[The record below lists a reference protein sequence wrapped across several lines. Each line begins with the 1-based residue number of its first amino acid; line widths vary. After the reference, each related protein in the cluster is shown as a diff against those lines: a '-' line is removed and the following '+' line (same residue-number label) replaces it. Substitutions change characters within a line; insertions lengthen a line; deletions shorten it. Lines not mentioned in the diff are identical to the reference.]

1 MTISLEQLHACL
13 DRLEEQETSLLVW
26 GDTGGFF
33 SEDEVL
39 TILEGV
45 LPDHDPYDVLIEL
58 SKHAM
63 LIEIPHP
70 EGLTNV
76 YRTRMGEAAH
86 LYRNLRQWFLKQ
98 PIDRSR
104 TLVSDFRFLRRPRSY
119 PKRNQDPAQLLP
131 QWVQL
136 PGLHAPEHLKAAI
149 ESLLKSARKP
159 LDLAGFQT
167 RATSRVLQAFS
178 AHRNGQSH
186 ASGTIVCAGTG
197 SGKTLSFYLPG
208 LAGLAADLLDNHTP
222 RVRILAIYPRN
233 ELLKD
238 QFMEA
243 WTQCRKLDGLMQTGI
258 GRKIR
263 IGALYGDTPTE
274 WQWAGVDFKT
284 KKPSPTFDLLRC
296 SSSSCG
302 GKMEWHSNLKEVK
315 CNRCGH
321 RVADDE
327 VALTRRCQADFPPD
341 ILFTT
346 TEMLNRRLGDF
357 SCNHLFGVGPQA
369 GPTLVLL
376 DEVHTYGGSSGAQTA
391 YLLRRWMKRA
401 QCRPHFVGLSATLT
415 DAARFFAD
423 LVGARQEHVELVEP
437 LPDEMIDEGAEYLMV
452 LRGDPVSQTAL
463 LSTTIQA
470 SMLTRRILDTRKGC
484 SKGTWGSKTF
494 VFTDDLDANNRLYH
508 QLADAE
514 GWRTNK
520 WGLTPHHPTLASL
533 RGPKDGPDV
542 DEHEAAAPLERIR
555 LGQDWRV
562 GTDIGHLLSEDD
574 RAVIGRT
581 SSQDAG
587 VDADAEIVVA
597 TASLEVGFNDPAVGA
612 VLQHKAPRDVASYLQ
627 RKGRAG
633 RSRTMRPWMLVVLS
647 EFGRDRVAFQRY
659 EELLSPEIKRQGLPL
674 HNSHIQKMQAAIALL
689 DWLSAQLGSGAVW
702 TILRKP
708 QDNKSSCK
716 KLLVLVEQ
724 LLQPSSQ
731 QDEFTAYL
739 KDALQVDNDTL
750 LRILWAPP
758 RSVMLEL
765 LPALQRKL
773 VTNWCA
779 NGQVWEDVAKGSSP
793 LPEFIPEALF
803 SELSLPSL
811 FIALVRGADLGL
823 EWRDLP
829 IFQAL
834 REFAPGR
841 ISKRYAI
848 DSNLDADWLIPESFV
863 PEPDATQQSGFEVCE
878 AFGDQL
884 RDEGLVGTS
893 TAQPLTVLRPSVVYT
908 RRLEPKLNIT
918 EKSNARL
925 VWQAEFRVP
934 SLTEVHECPTGS
946 WGKHLTDVTF
956 CLHQQMTPLEV
967 VRFSTAANATLR
979 FTNGASTRV
988 RFDWQRNGEP
998 VAIGAKQWVDG
1009 MRLRFQ
1015 ISDQVIANMLADPQ
1029 VLRGVRPVF
1038 FRHLVDQLDI
1048 LGGDP
1053 FKANWIAECYLA
1065 ALAGELLD
1073 QDPAE
1078 VQPLTSA
1085 LTRLHTVA
1093 GIDRLRAI
1101 PQSLFQ
1107 PDEQLDSVQE
1117 QKLQADLRELLARDD
1132 LIGDLQDC
1140 ARALWVDV
1148 DLLPGLPLWSRT
1160 LLANTLAAAAQRTM
1174 CVLLPDVDE
1183 RAVLAD
1189 ALWLENCLE
1198 IWLSESEAGGNGI
1211 ISRLEQ
1217 LYFEDPL
1224 RVLNT
1229 FARSLQPGDYEQ
1241 IDFDLYQ
1248 LLEQVVPGG
1257 GLAEAL
1263 ASVRGAGDL
1272 QQRREANAELHRV
1285 LLSEGFALS
1294 HSFLSVLYSRSL
1306 RPGSTEATDAHL
1318 LDLLKAWRALE
1329 DNSGLEWGLNIASH
1343 ALASKELGGQATP
1356 GEVFQGLCRNQGL
1369 LWPRGNAIRQ
1379 SEMSYYNP
1387 FHNDVATTER
1397 LFGSL
1402 LFAEQ
1407 ELNVQFSP
1415 DYLAELH
1422 VVLCRAGRAD
1432 LLLPRAQITKISQLI
1447 AEIQLQP
1454 VDHSGLWLY
1463 PRIGAITRLQDSV
1476 VLRVE
1481 LAEAIQ

>member
-1 MTISLEQLHACL
+1 MTINLEQLHACL

-33 SEDEVL
+33 SEDEVF

-63 LIEIPHP
+63 LIEVPHP
-70 EGLTNV
+70 EGITNV

-119 PKRNQDPAQLLP
+119 PKRNQAPAQLLP
-131 QWVQL
+131 QWLQMS
-136 PGLHAPEHLKAAI
+136 GLQAPEHLKVAI
-149 ESLLKSARKP
+149 ESLLDSARNP

-167 RATSRVLQAFS
+167 RATSRILQAFS
-178 AHRNGQSH
+178 THRNGQFH

-208 LAGLAADLLDNHTP
+208 LAALAADLLGNHTP

-243 WTQCRKLDGLMQTGI
+243 WTQCRKLDGLMQAGI

-284 KKPSPTFDLLRC
+284 KKPSLAFDLLRC

-302 GKMEWHSNLKEVK
+302 GKMEWRANLKGVK

-321 RVADDE
+321 CVADDE

-437 LPDEMIDEGAEYLMV
+437 LPDEMIDQGAEYLMV

-470 SMLTRRILDTRKGC
+470 SMLTRRILDARKGC

-520 WGLTPHHPTLASL
+520 WGLKPHHPTLASL
-533 RGPKDGPDV
+533 RGPKNEQGV
-542 DEHEAAAPLERIR
+542 DEQEAVHPLERVR

-562 GTDIGHLLSEDD
+562 GTDIGHLLSDDD
-574 RAVIGRT
+574 RAVVGRT
-581 SSQDAG
+581 SSQDVG

-674 HNSHIQKMQAAIALL
+674 HNSHIQKMQAAMALL
-689 DWLSAQLGSGAVW
+689 DWLSEQIGSGAVW

-708 QDNKSSCK
+708 QANKSGCK
-716 KLLVLVEQ
+716 RLLVLVDQ
-724 LLQPSSQ
+724 LLQPGSL

-739 KDALQVDNDTL
+739 KDALHVDNDAL
-750 LRILWAPP
+750 HRILWAPP

-773 VTNWCA
+773 VTEWSA
-779 NGQVWEDVAKGSSP
+779 NGQLWVDLAKGSSP

-803 SELSLPSL
+803 AELSLPSL
-811 FIALVRGADLGL
+811 FIALVRGVDASV
-823 EWRDLP
+823 EWTDLP

-863 PEPDATQQSGFEVCE
+863 PEPGGDQQSEFEVCE
-878 AFGDQL
+878 AFGEQL
-884 RDEGLVGTS
+884 RDEGLVGS
-893 TAQPLTVLRPSVVYT
+893 SAAHPLTVLRPSVVYT
-908 RRLEPKLNIT
+908 RRLETKLNLT

-934 SLTEVHECPTGS
+934 SLTEVHEPPVGS
-946 WGKHLTDVTF
+946 WGRHLTDVTF

-967 VRFSTAANATLR
+967 VRFSTAANASLR
-979 FTNGASTRV
+979 FTNGENTRV
-988 RFDWQRNGEP
+988 RFDWQRSGEP
-998 VAIGAKQWVDG
+998 VAIGARQWVDG

-1015 ISDQVIANMLADPQ
+1015 ISDQVIGDMLASPQ
-1029 VLRGVRPVF
+1029 VLRGLRPLF
-1038 FRHLVDQLDI
+1038 FRHLVDQQDI
-1048 LGGDP
+1048 LCGDP

-1065 ALAGELLD
+1065 ALAGELFD
-1073 QDPAE
+1073 IDPTDD
-1078 VQPLTSA
+1078 QPLTSA
-1085 LTRLHTVA
+1085 LTRLHTTA
-1093 GIDRLRAI
+1093 GIERLRKI

-1132 LIGDLQDC
+1132 LLICLQEC

-1148 DLLPGLPLWSRT
+1148 DLLPELPLWSRT

-1189 ALWLENCLE
+1189 AVWLEECLE

-1217 LYFEDPL
+1217 AYFEDPL

-1229 FARSLQPGDYEQ
+1229 LARSLQPSDYEQ

-1248 LLEQVVPGG
+1248 LLGLVVPGG
-1257 GLAEAL
+1257 SLADAL

-1272 QQRREANAELHRV
+1272 RHRREANAELHRL

-1294 HSFLSVLYSRSL
+1294 HSFLSVLYSRAL
-1306 RPGSTEATDAHL
+1306 RPGSNDSTDAALFEL
-1318 LDLLKAWRALE
+1318 LSAWRALE
-1329 DNSGLEWGLNIASH
+1329 ADSGLEWALNIAAH
-1343 ALASKELGGQATP
+1343 ALASKDLGKQATAV
-1356 GEVFQGLCRNQGL
+1356 EVFQGLCRNQGL

-1387 FHNDVATTER
+1387 FQNGVASTER
-1397 LFGSL
+1397 LLGSF

-1407 ELNVQFSP
+1407 EPLVQLSSG
-1415 DYLAELH
+1415 YLAELH
-1422 VVLCRAGRAD
+1422 GVLCRAGRAD
-1432 LLLPRAQITKISQLI
+1432 LLLPRTQITNISQLI

-1454 VDHSGLWLY
+1454 VDHLGLWLY
-1463 PRIGAITRLQDSV
+1463 PRIGAMARLQDGV
-1476 VLRVE
+1476 VLRIE